1 MKSTVPRKFIRTSF
15 YPWKVSF
22 WNLSRTLS
30 GKHLEFC
37 YENLGGVVKTGF
49 SVSKETSL
57 GKVFAKSTNYLQIVI
72 SFEYWA
78 KRFRLTV
85 EKKISGVFKLL
96 STCPWEIY
104 QEKFFL
110 KTFQHLWKF
119 LGSFTVIEQKKFGGL
134 VKTAFYVSIE
144 TFWRKIKF

>member
-72 SFEYWA
+72 SFEYRA

-110 KTFQHLWKF
+110 KNFSAFVEISRIIYCHWA
-119 LGSFTVIEQKKFGGL
+119 KK
-134 VKTAFYVSIE
+134 V
-144 TFWRKIKF
+144 WRACQNCILRIYRNILKKN